1 MKCDKILSDFMKSNY
16 IVFDL
21 QVKNM
26 NPQNNDFFDLPPE
39 SWELQKE
46 VEANQPVNHI
56 DIAISKIVAQ
66 IWETQIYFTPYQAT
80 SIILDLDPY
89 ETRNESRNKAFRALK
104 EVLEQ
109 YTAERI
115 FLYSKMETII
125 DKDLGDITIF
135 KIHRNDILIYRNEY
149 LKIPLTLKE
158 VAKLDYSSIKLSR
171 SNEYEADIPIKT
183 DKDKLSHFI
192 KLLIKASIFSTNSK
206 IPTYSELHTKL
217 SAIYKNEKI
226 PSKNTIKKYLEA

>member
-1 MKCDKILSDFMKSNY
+1 MTS
-16 IVFDL
+16 
-21 QVKNM
+21 
-26 NPQNNDFFDLPPE
+26 QNNDFFDLPLE
-39 SWELQKE
+39 KWELEKE
-46 VEANQPVNHI
+46 VEVNQPLQHI
-56 DIAISKIVAQ
+56 NVDMSKIVSQ
-66 IWETQIYFTPYQAT
+66 IWETQIYFTPYQAA

-89 ETRNESRNKAFRALK
+89 DIRNEDRNKEFRALK

-125 DKDLGDITIF
+125 DKDLGDMTIF

-158 VAKLDYSSIKLSR
+158 VAKLDYSSIKLSQP
-171 SNEYEADIPIKT
+171 NEYEADIPIKT